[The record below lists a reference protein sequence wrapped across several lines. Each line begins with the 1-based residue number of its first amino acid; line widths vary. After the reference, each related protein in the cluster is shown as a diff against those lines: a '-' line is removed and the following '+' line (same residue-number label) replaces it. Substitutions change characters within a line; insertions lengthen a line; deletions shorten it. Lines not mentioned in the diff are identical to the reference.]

1 MLAETFYLTK
11 KPSYLIQKLFMM
23 ETALYSNYKI
33 TFTIA
38 GSSFLLSSTIEV
50 LANVVKGFQLLIIV
64 TKSSILDVGG
74 NPDPTLITVF
84 VNFSVV
90 ASNTHLIQFNFNLWR

>member
-1 MLAETFYLTK
+1 MLAEAFCLTK

-23 ETALYSNYKI
+23 ETALYGNYKI

-38 GSSFLLSSTIEV
+38 WSSFLLPSTIEFF
-50 LANVVKGFQLLIIV
+50 AKVVKCFQLLIIA

-74 NPDPTLITVF
+74 NPDPTLIAIF
-84 VNFSVV
+84 ANFS
-90 ASNTHLIQFNFNLWR
+90 LGEFNCNLWK